1 MSTIDEKIVW
11 DILDNDVVFYVNKND
26 PTRSYAEYVDPATN
40 ITRLVSTTDPYFLA
54 YLGCEY
60 RSRSG
65 STGRPKFEEFI
76 ATKYDELLYERKNI
90 VAICRRLSGSL
101 QDRLFYNLCD
111 KDGQIVVVD
120 EEGCS
125 ICTSDQLTDCKFEI
139 MATDEPQVEPVGG
152 GNLLTLLRP
161 FVNMTKDSF
170 ILFVVCLVQYFSRSS
185 AHFAIVISSAKG
197 TGKTVLTKLIRSL
210 VDPRTVQTNL
220 TPKSEDDLKVQLN
233 ASYMVCF
240 DNTAPLKESYS
251 NILCSAI
258 TGSQDTK
265 RKLFYDTAEVVL
277 DLHNAVVLNGID
289 IVPYK
294 SDLAERCLLFVLD
307 KISKAKRKP
316 ESEFWCEFEKVKPQI
331 LGAIFEALEKA
342 RNEIL
347 PVLKVSK
354 LHRMADAHKEM
365 ISIAMALGISQGD
378 FQRIFDDNLQKLQD
392 AYIQSNPFVEIVL
405 DYMRYTSKNV
415 DEPAKKLFEK
425 MKEYVGTNSFFPKSP
440 FALSRKLN
448 ENEDALRAAG
458 YEFSTYKKID
468 FNCIRIE
475 RIAQNKQT
483 KTQKEA
489 IERKTKL
496 LDTSDDESE

>member
-1 MSTIDEKIVW
+1 MSTIDENIVW
-11 DILDNDVVFYVNKND
+11 DILNTDVVFYVNKND
-26 PTRSYAEYVDPATN
+26 PTRSYAEYKDPATN
-40 ITRLVSTTDPYFLA
+40 VIRLASTTDPFFLA

-60 RSRSG
+60 RSQSG
-65 STGRPKFEEFI
+65 DTGRPKFDEFI
-76 ATKYDELLYERKNI
+76 ATKCDELLYERKNI
-90 VAICRRLSGSL
+90 VTICRRLSGSL
-101 QDRLFYNLCD
+101 QDRIIYNLGD

-125 ICTSDQLTDCKFEI
+125 IYTSDQLTDHKFET
-139 MATDEPQVEPVGG
+139 MTTDEPQVEPVGG

-161 FVNMTKDSF
+161 FVNMSKDSF
-170 ILFVVCLVQYFSRSS
+170 ILFAVCLVQYFSRNS
-185 AHFAIVISSAKG
+185 AHFAMVISSAKG
-197 TGKTVLTKLIRSL
+197 TGKTLLTKLIRSL
-210 VDPRTVQTNL
+210 VDPRTVQMNL

-265 RKLFYDTAEVVL
+265 RRLYSDTAEVVL

-294 SDLAERCLLFVLD
+294 SDLAERCLLFNLD
-307 KISKAKRKP
+307 KISETKRKP
-316 ESEFWCEFEKVKPQI
+316 ESEFWSEFQKVKPKI
-331 LGAIFEALEKA
+331 LGAIFEALEKTKT
-342 RNEIL
+342 EVL
-347 PVLKVSK
+347 PALTVDK
-354 LHRMADAHKEM
+354 LHRMADAHREM
-365 ISIAMALGISQGD
+365 IAIATALGVSQEE

-405 DYMRYTSKNV
+405 DYMRHTSKNV
-415 DEPAKKLFEK
+415 DEPAQKLFKK
-425 MKEYVGTNSFFPKSP
+425 MKEHAGNNSFFPKSSSH
-440 FALSRKLN
+440 LSRRLN

-458 YEFSTYKKID
+458 YEFSTYKKTN

-475 RIAQNKQT
+475 RIAQSKQT
-483 KTQKEA
+483 KAQKEA
-489 IERKTKL
+489 VERRAKL
-496 LDTSDDESE
+496 LDTSDDDTE

>member
-1 MSTIDEKIVW
+1 MSAIDEEIVFN
-11 DILDNDVVFYVNKND
+11 ILDNDVEFYVNKND
-26 PTRSYAEYVDPATN
+26 PTRSYAEYRDPATKAV
-40 ITRLVSTTDPYFLA
+40 RLTSTTDPFFLA

-60 RSRSG
+60 RNRSD
-65 STGRPKFEEFI
+65 STGRPKFDEFI
-76 ATKYDELLYERKNI
+76 ATKCDELLCQRKNI
-90 VAICRRLSGSL
+90 VTICRRLSGSL
-101 QDRLFYNLCD
+101 QDRIIYNLAD
-111 KDGQIVVVD
+111 KEGQVVVVD

-125 ICTSDQLTDCKFEI
+125 ICLCDQLTDCKFEI
-139 MATDEPQVEPVGG
+139 MATDKPQVEPVGDG
-152 GNLLTLLRP
+152 DLLTLLRP
-161 FVNMTKDSF
+161 FVNMGKDSF
-170 ILFVVCLVQYFSRSS
+170 ILFVVCLIQYFSRNS

-197 TGKTVLTKLIRSL
+197 TGKTLLTKLIRSL
-210 VDPRTVQTNL
+210 VDPRTVQMNL

-265 RKLFYDTAEVVL
+265 RRLYSDTAEVVL

-294 SDLAERCLLFVLD
+294 SDLAERCLLFELD
-307 KISKAKRKP
+307 KISETKRKP
-316 ESEFWCEFEKVKPQI
+316 ESEFWSEFHKVKSQI
-331 LGAIFEALEKA
+331 LGAIFEALDKA

-347 PVLKVSK
+347 PTLKVNK

-365 ISIAMALGISQGD
+365 IAIAMSLGVSQEE

-392 AYIQSNPFVEIVL
+392 AYIQSNPFVEAVL
-405 DYMRYTSKNV
+405 DYMRSISKNV

-425 MKEYVGTNSFFPKSP
+425 MKESVGNNGFFPKSP
-440 FALSRKLN
+440 SALSRKLK

-458 YEFSTYKKID
+458 YEFSTHKEADY
-468 FNCIRIE
+468 NYIRIE
-475 RIAQNKQT
+475 RIAQSKQT
-483 KTQKEA
+483 KAQKEA
-489 IERKTKL
+489 IKRRAEL
-496 LDTSDDESE
+496 LDTSDDDTE